1 MRHHPLFIALR
12 PGLAALAIAL
22 CPAWAKA
29 QTPPQQPANEQV
41 VVPEVGRR
49 DVKLPRIPSKDFEA
63 GLFTGTYNTENFGS
77 SWVNGIRLGYHLTE
91 DFFVEGVYAQTK
103 VSDENYRQILPGGVF
118 PEPEE
123 KLSYYN
129 LSVGYNLLPGEI
141 FFGKSAAKASAI
153 YVIGGVGSTR
163 FNDQRRQTF
172 NLGFGV
178 RLFLKDWA
186 ALQVDVRDHIFSL
199 DLLGERKSTNNPE
212 VTAGVTFFF

>member
-1 MRHHPLFIALR
+1 MKNTTLCTL
-12 PGLAALAIAL
+12 ALALVPAL
-22 CPAWAKA
+22 VPAWAAA
-29 QTPPQQPANEQV
+29 QSQTPQQPANEQV

-49 DVKLPRIPSKDFEA
+49 DVKLPRIPSKDFSA
-63 GLFTGTYNTENFGS
+63 GLFSGTYNTENFGS

-118 PEPEE
+118 PDEE
-123 KLSYYN
+123 ETLSYYN

-178 RLFLKDWA
+178 RLLLKDWV

-212 VTAGVTFFF
+212 VTAGITFFF

>member
-1 MRHHPLFIALR
+1 MKNTSLCTL
-12 PGLAALAIAL
+12 ALAML
-22 CPAWAKA
+22 PAWAVA
-29 QTPPQQPANEQV
+29 QSQPQQPANEQV
-41 VVPEVGRR
+41 IVPEVDRR

-63 GLFTGTYNTENFGS
+63 GLFTGTYSTENFGS

-91 DFFVEGVYAQTK
+91 DFFVEGVYAQTQ
-103 VSDENYRQILPGGVF
+103 VSDANYRQVLPGGVF
-118 PEPEE
+118 PQEE
-123 KLSYYN
+123 ENLSYYN
-129 LSVGYNLLPGEI
+129 VSVGYNLLPGEI

-199 DLLGERKSTNNPE
+199 DLLGKRQNTNNPE